1 MMEKKL
7 PDSYVPERRLKE
19 YPTELGSQN
28 FSPDNI
34 SLFKVE
40 KAHKL
45 KNHYS
50 SKFDELQKEYKKL
63 IDEISTNE
71 RLYLAKHNFEP
82 ISGHSYFLY
91 QKETEEFISMIS
103 PEEWSNRYQYIG
115 KFQFLSDG
123 RWIEI
128 SES

>member
-123 RWIEI
+123 RWTEIE
-128 SES
+128 

>member
-28 FSPDNI
+28 FSPDDI
-34 SLFKVE
+34 QLFKLE
-40 KAHKL
+40 KTSKL
-45 KNHYS
+45 KHHFS
-50 SKFDELQKEYKKL
+50 SKFEEIQKEYQKL
-63 IDEISTNE
+63 IKEISINE

>member
-34 SLFKVE
+34 QLFKLE
-40 KAHKL
+40 KTSKL
-45 KNHYS
+45 KHHFS
-50 SKFDELQKEYKKL
+50 SKFEEIQKEYQKL
-63 IDEISTNE
+63 IKEISVNE

-82 ISGHSYFLY
+82 IPGHSYFLY

-103 PEEWSNRYQYIG
+103 PEEWGNRYQYIG

-128 SES
+128 E